1 MVKIKDV
8 EDEIRDLINIVE
20 IANEEE
26 LKVGEGKKI
35 EDDTTRYLV
44 KRLRALAV
52 KVGQLKEK

>member
-20 IANEEE
+20 IANQEE

-35 EDDTTRYLV
+35 EDDTKRYLV

-52 KVGQLKEK
+52 KVGQIK

>member
-8 EDEIRDLINIVE
+8 EDEIRDLINIVR

-26 LKVGEGKKI
+26 LKAGEGKKI
-35 EDDTTRYLV
+35 EDDTSRYLI

-52 KVGQLKEK
+52 KVGQIK

>member
-20 IANEEE
+20 IANKEE

-52 KVGQLKEK
+52 KVGQIK